1 MKGRR
6 WGLSDVAGAEPAGG
20 APRGASRLVLERALD
35 PECPGPRGMPESR
48 HGPRGAVGAV
58 SSRVSSRDQCRF
70 LHDRYAVS
78 GVADTGGQSPRR
90 PVCLDWWADTGRQSP
105 SLLIRAP
112 SVCSGRPAL
121 LGLPSLTSACLLRQV
136 SAQAAGCQLT
146 QPCLVSAAWASPAFY
161 AWRSAVLLEPSRERT
176 CSASRA
182 I

>member
-1 MKGRR
+1 
-6 WGLSDVAGAEPAGG
+6 VAPLGE
-20 APRGASRLVLERALD
+20 PRGWSWSVPWTQRVLDLE
-35 PECPGPRGMPESR
+35 ECPR
-48 HGPRGAVGAV
+48 AVMDLEEPSALSPAV
-58 SSRVSSRDQCRF
+58 SPAVTSRF